1 MHQVRTLHQ
10 AKGRREQGLVLLE
23 GTHLLQECRRLGLG
37 LSRLIATERWLQ
49 HHPQLLGSEPLQPVT
64 IEVLQA
70 MASTDHPDGVI
81 ALLPHPALGEQSLR
95 MASGDHPLLLGLDR
109 VQDPG
114 NLGTILR
121 TALAAGVQQVWLGGG
136 ADPWQPKVLRASAGA
151 VLELAIQRLDSLDAL
166 VAQAQQQGVVCLA
179 AVPEGGIPFW
189 QHNWCGPSLLLLGNE
204 GAGLSDSLLQQ
215 PLQPV
220 TIPHHHRVE
229 SLNVAVAAGVL
240 LLERSRM
247 QAIAGPGRGE
257 SSATELGR

>member
-1 MHQVRTLHQ
+1 MQQVRALHQ
-10 AKGRREQGLVLLE
+10 AKGRREQGVVLLE
-23 GTHLLQECRRLGLG
+23 GTHLLQECRRLGLA
-37 LSRLIATERWLQ
+37 LNRVIATDRWLQ
-49 HHPQLLGSEPLQPVT
+49 QHPQLLGPEPLQPVSV
-64 IEVLQA
+64 EVLQA

-81 ALLPHPALGEQSLR
+81 ALLPHPAPAGQPLQLPEGEN
-95 MASGDHPLLLGLDR
+95 PLLLGLDR

-151 VLELAIQRLDSLDAL
+151 ALELSIQRLDSLDAL
-166 VAQAQQQGVVCLA
+166 LAQAQRRGVVCLA
-179 AVPEGGIPFW
+179 AVREGGIPFW

-204 GAGLSDSLLQQ
+204 GAGLSESLLQQ

-220 TIPHHHRVE
+220 TIPHQHAVE

-247 QAIAGPGRGE
+247 QAMAGPGRGE